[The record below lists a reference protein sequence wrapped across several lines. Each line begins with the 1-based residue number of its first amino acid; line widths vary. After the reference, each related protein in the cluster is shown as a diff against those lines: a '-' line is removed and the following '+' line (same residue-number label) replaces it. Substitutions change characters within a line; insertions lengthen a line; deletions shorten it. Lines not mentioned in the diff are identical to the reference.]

1 MCIVSYVPT
10 STGFMLTFNRD
21 EVFTRA
27 SSSPQKYAK
36 KRQKLYYPTDRLH
49 GGSWI
54 GVNATKSTVGC
65 ILNAKGK
72 QPLFKT
78 KSRGLLFL
86 ESLTRSSLHFNKNQL
101 YGIAPFTCFLFFIND
116 NTVMKYSWNGDTFLS
131 EQIDPHHS
139 FILCSSSLYSLQ
151 TQQHIGT
158 LFKDE
163 VDDADLFSAASFHLK
178 LRHKRNDSVYLKQ
191 QSDIQTV
198 SITSIS
204 AYHNKLSMTYYDI
217 LADKTN
223 SFNIQ

>member
-1 MCIVSYVPT
+1 
-10 STGFMLTFNRD
+10 MLTFNRN

-116 NTVMKYSWNGDTFLS
+116 NTVMKYSLNGDTFLS

-139 FILCSSSLYSLQ
+139 FIC
-151 TQQHIGT
+151 
-158 LFKDE
+158 
-163 VDDADLFSAASFHLK
+163 VPAAF
-178 LRHKRNDSVYLKQ
+178 
-191 QSDIQTV
+191 TV
-198 SITSIS
+198 SKHSS
-204 AYHNKLSMTYYDI
+204 I
-217 LADKTN
+217 LALFLKMKLLMPIYLVLPV
-223 SFNIQ
+223 FI

>member
-86 ESLTRSSLHFNKNQL
+86 ESLTRSSLHFNKSTLWNSTI
-101 YGIAPFTCFLFFIND
+101 YMFFI
-116 NTVMKYSWNGDTFLS
+116 
-131 EQIDPHHS
+131 
-139 FILCSSSLYSLQ
+139 LYQ
-151 TQQHIGT
+151 
-158 LFKDE
+158 
-163 VDDADLFSAASFHLK
+163 
-178 LRHKRNDSVYLKQ
+178 
-191 QSDIQTV
+191 
-198 SITSIS
+198 
-204 AYHNKLSMTYYDI
+204 
-217 LADKTN
+217 
-223 SFNIQ
+223 